1 MSSVFYTPEEAKFKK
16 EVHEWAQK
24 NIAPLAKP
32 AIDGDYGAVRKALKL
47 MAGKGLLGAIHDPK
61 FGGTGKGIVWESIL
75 AEEIAGINGAI
86 EMTRLVSASLFGM
99 PLTTYGTEEQKKKIL
114 PKLTSGDWIGAIA
127 MTEETAGSDLTMM
140 KTEITREGDE
150 YVINGH
156 KRYITNGG
164 EADIVSLY
172 GVLTNI
178 EDKNPRKRITGVLID
193 TKTKGFSITER
204 YDLSGMEGA
213 SVVRMEFKD
222 LHIPVENLL
231 GKEGDGFRILMSELN
246 VERVGMA
253 AACVGHAQA
262 AFDIA
267 LKYSTERIQ
276 FKRPISDLEGV
287 SFRLADATSKIQ
299 AARLLT
305 LEAAKMIDAHKEK
318 ESTISASMA
327 FAYGTEMELEVTN
340 SVVMTLAGEAITH
353 RTDVPSVMWRMAP
366 VMWVVGGTTDI
377 QKFIIQ
383 RELYAPFLKKKE
395 EKVAPQAKAH

>member
-1 MSSVFYTPEEAKFKK
+1 MSSVFYTDEERKFKK
-16 EVHEWAQK
+16 EIRAWAQE
-24 NIAPLAKP
+24 NIKPLVKP
-32 AIDGDYGAVRKALKL
+32 AIDGDYNAVRKALKV

-61 FGGTGKGIVWESIL
+61 YGGTGKGIVWESIL

-86 EMTRLVSASLFGM
+86 EMTRLVSATLFGM
-99 PLTTYGTEEQKKKIL
+99 PLSTYGTDEQKQKYL
-114 PKLTSGDWIGAIA
+114 PKITSGEWIGAIA
-127 MTEETAGSDLTMM
+127 MTEDTAGSDLTMM
-140 KTEITREGDE
+140 KTEIVREGDE

-164 EADIVSLY
+164 KADILSLY
-172 GVLTNI
+172 GVLQNI
-178 EDKNPRKRITGVLID
+178 DDKNPRKRITGVLVD
-193 TKTKGFSITER
+193 TKSKGFKVATE

-213 SVVRMEFKD
+213 SVARLEFND
-222 LHIPVENLL
+222 LRVPVENLL
-231 GKEGDGFRILMSELN
+231 GKEGNGFWILMSELN

-267 LKYSTERIQ
+267 LKYSTERVQ
-276 FKRPISDLEGV
+276 FKRPISSLEGV
-287 SFRLADATSKIQ
+287 SFRLADAATKIQ

-305 LEAAKMIDAHKEK
+305 IEAAKMIDAHKEK
-318 ESTISASMA
+318 EATTTASMA
-327 FAYGTEMELEVTN
+327 FAYGTDMELEVTN
-340 SVVMTLAGEAITH
+340 SVVMTLAGEAITN

-383 RELYAPFLKKKE
+383 RELYAE
-395 EKVAPQAKAH
+395 IEKQAEKAAPQPRAS